1 MSKCSFSIP
10 FTNAADSL
18 LVKARSAI
26 EKQGGMFNGNQSSGD
41 FSVQLMGTISGRY
54 QINGQ
59 EMLVEITEK
68 PMFIG
73 CSQIESLMRGQFGK

>member
-10 FTNAADSL
+10 FNNAASSL
-18 LVKARSAI
+18 LDKARSAI
-26 EKQGGMFNGNQSSGD
+26 EKQGGIFNGDQSSGN
-41 FSVQLMGTISGRY
+41 FSVQLMGTIAGSYR
-54 QINGQ
+54 ISGQ

-73 CSQIESLMRGQFGK
+73 CSQIESFMRGQFAK